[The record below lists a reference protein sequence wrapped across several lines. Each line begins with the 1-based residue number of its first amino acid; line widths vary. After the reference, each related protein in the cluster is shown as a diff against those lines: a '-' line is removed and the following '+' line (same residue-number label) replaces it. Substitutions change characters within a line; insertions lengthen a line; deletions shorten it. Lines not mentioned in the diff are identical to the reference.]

1 MPYAFN
7 NIDNPH
13 PETEKIEQTIRDSI
27 GWAVNNKNLD
37 QLYSSMINNDELFFF
52 QTDSKSTVKGISQFK
67 EMTERFFM
75 QDDFRAIKYELH
87 DLRINLSP
95 TLQTAWF
102 ACLLDDFNTFKGRPA
117 NWEKVR
123 WTGVLEKIDG
133 QWKIFQMHFSKAEDL
148 VTK

>member
-1 MPYAFN
+1 MPYVYN

-13 PETEKIEQTIRDSI
+13 PETEKIEQAIRDSI

-37 QLYSSMINNDELFFF
+37 QLYSSIADNEELFLF
-52 QTDSKSTVKGISQFK
+52 QTDSQSTVKGIAQFK
-67 EMTERFFM
+67 KMTESFFM
-75 QDDFRAIKYELH
+75 QDDFKAVKYELH
-87 DLRINLSP
+87 ELRINLSP

-133 QWKIFQMHFSKAEDL
+133 RYFRYISPRPKI
-148 VTK
+148 

>member
-1 MPYAFN
+1 MPYTYN

-13 PETEKIEQTIRDSI
+13 PEIKIIDQVIRDSI

-37 QLYSSMINNDELFFF
+37 QLYSSMIDNDELFFF
-52 QTDSKSTVKGISQFK
+52 QTDSKSTVRGIEQFK
-67 EMTERFFM
+67 KMTGDFFM
-75 QDDFRAIKYELH
+75 RDDFKAIKYELH
-87 DLRINLSP
+87 ELRINLSA

-102 ACLLDDFNTFKGRPA
+102 ACLLDDFNTFKGKPA

-133 QWKIFQMHFSKAEDL
+133 TWKIFQMHFSKAEDM
-148 VTK
+148 VK